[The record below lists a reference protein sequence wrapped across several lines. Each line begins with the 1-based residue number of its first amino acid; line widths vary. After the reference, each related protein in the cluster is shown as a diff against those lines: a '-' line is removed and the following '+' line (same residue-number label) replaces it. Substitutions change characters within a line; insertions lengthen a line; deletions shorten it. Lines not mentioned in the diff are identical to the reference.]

1 MTKYVFTIVTK
12 KKLKLDEDETMKLF
26 DVLEDTDKVTTSAI
40 REITNEEW
48 DKMFEVLNNGTN

>member
-40 REITNEEW
+40 REITNDEW
-48 DKMFEVLNNGTN
+48 DKMFEVLNK